1 MKNTNSIMLSVFVA
15 LVPALLVKTYFWGWN
30 TLLLLAVSIATAAVV
45 EIGVAKL
52 RNKQLY
58 AEFGNN
64 SALVTCMLIT
74 LSLPPNIPFY
84 VILIVTLF
92 AILIAKQVYGGLGQN
107 IFNPAMVGVA
117 LFIVT
122 YPQFITYW
130 AIPESSAS
138 QSLSQT
144 WNSFTGAQGIDAV
157 TQATPL
163 TQVKTILLV
172 GGTKEQ
178 VIASLARLI
187 SAEYFPWLVY
197 NLALLLGG
205 LYLVL
210 RKIITLLLPV
220 CTLIGF
226 CTIAY
231 IHYLVTGYSQAIPIY
246 ALIYGSAIFGA
257 FFIVTDPVTTPQY
270 VTGRIIYALLVG
282 ALMYIIR
289 AFTNYNDGVA
299 FAVLLCNI
307 LVPMFDRTFT
317 PKEFGK

>member
-15 LVPALLVKTYFWGWN
+15 LIPALFVKIYFWGWN
-30 TLLLLAVSIATAAVV
+30 TLLLLIISIATAACI
-45 EIGVAKL
+45 EILVAKM
-52 RNKQLY
+52 RQKEAG
-58 AEFGNN
+58 AEFKNN

-92 AILIAKQVYGGLGQN
+92 AILIAKQVYGGMGQN
-107 IFNPAMVGVA
+107 IFNPAMIGVA

-130 AIPESSAS
+130 SIPQNSN
-138 QSLSQT
+138 LVQT
-144 WNSFTGAQGIDAV
+144 WSSFLGKEHIDAF

-163 TQVKTILLV
+163 TEVKTILQV
-172 GGTKEQ
+172 GGNSQTLLET
-178 VIASLARLI
+178 I
-187 SAEYFPWLVY
+187 SKLTTENYFPWLVY
-197 NLALLLGG
+197 NLAFVLGGVYLLL
-205 LYLVL
+205 
-210 RKIITLLLPV
+210 RKTITLLLPV

-226 CTIAY
+226 LGVAS
-231 IHYLVTGYSQAIPIY
+231 IHYLSTGYAHASPAY

-270 VTGRIIYALLVG
+270 RTARIIYGLLVG

-299 FAVLLCNI
+299 FAVILCNI
-307 LVPMFDRTFT
+307 LVPMFDRVFT